1 MDRILL
7 EQDVVAT
14 IVSKSSAES
23 NQVHRIVNLVTEHHY
38 TNNSNIPLEIEEENA
53 ALATIHKS
61 LVEKAQEKKGR
72 SASGDVISRIY
83 FEQPYKLDTKVS
95 FFIMKV
101 EDYVDAIK
109 AGEKADPD
117 LYNYISR
124 QSRGALTQAL
134 SSSLIIYEN
143 AFLTK
148 VERLRM
154 VQLAAILIIGVTLML
169 EAFAIFMPLV
179 GRVSKY
185 AERLHEISMTDML
198 TGIGNRRY
206 FVRRARQEIKR
217 AARLEKGLCICM
229 VDIDFFKIVNDT
241 HGHAAG
247 DYVLREF
254 VDIIKSAIRLEDDV
268 ARIGGEEFIILLPA
282 SDLESS
288 LIVAERVR
296 QRLEERPFVLPETG
310 ETLKV
315 TASFGLTQVDTEQDE
330 DIEIAMS
337 RADEALYASKENG
350 RNRVNY
356 ARFSDGEIVEAEIT
370 VQVTH
375 KKPSDQTDEKAGR
388 YYDNNKVTPIKPV

>member
-1 MDRILL
+1 
-7 EQDVVAT
+7 
-14 IVSKSSAES
+14 
-23 NQVHRIVNLVTEHHY
+23 
-38 TNNSNIPLEIEEENA
+38 
-53 ALATIHKS
+53 
-61 LVEKAQEKKGR
+61 
-72 SASGDVISRIY
+72 
-83 FEQPYKLDTKVS
+83 
-95 FFIMKV
+95 MKV
-101 EDYVDAIK
+101 DDYVDAIK
-109 AGEKADPD
+109 ADGTPDPE

-154 VQLAAILIIGVTLML
+154 VQLAAILVIGITLML

-206 FVRRARQEIKR
+206 FVRRARQEVKR

-229 VDIDFFKIVNDT
+229 VDIDFFKTVNDT

-254 VDIIKSAIRLEDDV
+254 VEIIKSAIRLEDDV

-310 ETLKV
+310 QTLKV
-315 TASFGLTQVDTEQDE
+315 TASFGLTQVYTEKDE
-330 DIEIAMS
+330 DIEIAMA
-337 RADEALYASKENG
+337 RADDALYASKENG

-356 ARFSDGEIVEAEIT
+356 ARFTDGEIIEADVT

-375 KKPSDQTDEKAGR
+375 KPTEQDKAQDGR
-388 YYDNNKVTPIKPV
+388 HYDSKVTPLKPV